1 VNAAGGG
8 RAELVQRLVVDLG
21 GAFQQRVGYAPG
33 HPQVEAALA
42 RVLAALGALCAQAG
56 NVEVS
61 LLLLEGQLLVD
72 REAVPDD
79 APWARGVL
87 RSFQRHGIRGMT
99 LVAGLGAAELGR
111 FFDGC
116 MSPSG
121 PAPSPHILLG
131 QGGFSAGEDP
141 RAAGAAGGGAPGGAP
156 AIPFEQVEGARA
168 ELRAIGTG
176 EATRIERLRS
186 LVALLARGAD
196 GAAID
201 ALRGAATRIDDREFL
216 HGLAVALTTQRIARA
231 LQVDG
236 KLLEELVLSALLHD
250 VGYLEG
256 GPSEGDTAR
265 RRRSHPVRGAARLAA
280 IEGIPDVA
288 VRVAGEHHLRFDG
301 APSYPPLGAP
311 RVPVAAARL
320 VAVADTW
327 VGIRASSP
335 MGTAEAIALLRA
347 RAGTFLD
354 PAIVEVLAEVAGA
367 DPLPGR

>member
-1 VNAAGGG
+1 MNEPATNHAA
-8 RAELVQRLVVDLG
+8 LVQRLVIDLG
-21 GAFQQRVGYAPG
+21 GAFQKRTAYSPG
-33 HPQVEAALA
+33 HPQVEAAVA
-42 RVLAALGALCAQAG
+42 RVLEALAALCSHAG

-72 REAVPDD
+72 RVAVPDD
-79 APWARGVL
+79 APWARGVMRAFL
-87 RSFQRHGIRGMT
+87 RHGIRGMT

-116 MSPSG
+116 MSAAGPS
-121 PAPSPHILLG
+121 PSPHILLG
-131 QGGFSAGEDP
+131 QGGFSAGEEP
-141 RAAGAAGGGAPGGAP
+141 RAAGAAGGGPTGGAP
-156 AIPFEQVEGARA
+156 SIPFEQVEGARG
-168 ELRAIGTG
+168 ELRAIGAG
-176 EATRIERLRS
+176 EATRIERLRG

-236 KLLEELVLSALLHD
+236 KLLEELVLAALLHD

-256 GPSEGDTAR
+256 GPAEGGTAR
-265 RRRSHPVRGAARLAA
+265 RRRGHPVRGAARLAA

-301 APSYPPLGAP
+301 APSYPPLSTP
-311 RVPVAAARL
+311 RVPVTAARL

-327 VGIRASSP
+327 VGLRASCP

-354 PAIVEVLAEVAGA
+354 PAIVEVLAEVVGAGPPA
-367 DPLPGR
+367 GS